1 VAALDD
7 DAAQWQQQTGAGMT
21 AMSSASPIAA
31 PDCAPGTPLYGD
43 IVEFLY
49 REAELLDAYRFRDW
63 LELFAEDVHYVMP
76 VRTTQFRA
84 TGSGFH
90 DVAFFEENLV
100 SLRTRV
106 ERLQTE
112 FAWAETPPSRTRHF
126 VTNVLAESGAAAN
139 EIAVRSNFL
148 VTRTR
153 ADHGHQMFTGMRDD
167 VLRRDSANVFKIA
180 RRRILVD
187 ETVITGTNL
196 SILF

>member
-1 VAALDD
+1 
-7 DAAQWQQQTGAGMT
+7 
-21 AMSSASPIAA
+21 MSIASPAA
-31 PDCAPGTPLYGD
+31 AAAASAICAPGTALYGE

-49 REAELLDAYRFRDW
+49 REAEILDDYRYADW
-63 LELFAEDVHYVMP
+63 IALFADDARYVMP

-84 TGSGFH
+84 AGAGFH
-90 DVAFFEENLV
+90 EVAFFEDNLS

-126 VTNVLAESGAAAN
+126 VSNVLVDPGEHGG
-139 EIAVRSNFL
+139 EFAVRLNFM

-153 ADHGHQMFTGMRDD
+153 SDHGHQLFTGRREDL
-167 VLRRDSANVFKIA
+167 LRRDDGTGFKIV
-180 RRRILVD
+180 RRRILMD

-196 SILF
+196 SVLF